1 MKDRVYS
8 GTKSQKASKREIE
21 NRMVA
26 RQAAADGIVLL
37 KNDGVLPLK
46 EGEKIALFGGGA
58 VCTVK
63 GGTGSGDVN
72 ERESISV
79 FRGFAEAGLKFSNR
93 EWLDSFAKIYQKAR
107 EDWRRLILQEMEEYK
122 KGLFEIY
129 SAHSFHM
136 PPGLP
141 MKESDFEG
149 VETGFYVISR
159 TAGENADR
167 FAEPDDYYLSQ
178 AEKEQLIYMSA
189 HCKNVAVILNAG
201 GQMDLQEILAI
212 PNLKVLINMMQP
224 GMEGGHALADL
235 ITGKVT
241 PSGKLTDTWA
251 VNYEDY
257 PNSASFSHNNGNTQK
272 EYYEEGIYVGY
283 RYFDSF
289 EKKVAYPF
297 GFGLSYTSFEI
308 VTNSVAVKAG
318 DEQQIE
324 VAVTVTNT
332 GDKFAGKEVVQVYV
346 SCPQRGLPKE
356 AKRLCGFAKTKLLKP
371 GEIQQLSI
379 FFDAKSMASFDEKQ
393 CAWVLEQGL
402 YGVWV
407 GNSSVNT
414 ELSGVIKIEKESVL
428 ERGEHICPLQE
439 TLKELQCPD
448 GIRFGQEKFWQ
459 ALAKEKGLQ
468 EILFAPVEK
477 QGQRADTNKAV
488 GNAVEQA
495 NKKAAELVEQLTDEQ
510 LISMAI
516 GKARNGQG
524 QLIGAMGMKVPG
536 AGGET
541 SSILEQ
547 EYSVPGISVADGPAG
562 LRLAKSYEVDV
573 ETGIVYD
580 QGFAA
585 ALEGGF
591 FADQQDHPNAVRY
604 YQYCTALPVGTLLA
618 QTWNLELMK
627 EVGKAVGREM
637 QEFGIALWLAP
648 GMNIHRNPLCGRN
661 FEYYSED
668 PLVSGR
674 MAAAITK
681 GVQSIPGVGTT
692 IKHMACNNQEDNRL
706 GSDSILSERTLRE
719 IYLRGFEIA
728 VKESQPMAIMS
739 SYNLV
744 NGIHAANNWDLC
756 TQVTR
761 NEWDFQG
768 IIMTDWNT
776 TSPQG
781 GSIAWKCIEAG
792 NDLIMPGLLGNSEN
806 LRQALAEGS
815 LSRQD
820 LKDCVRRILTCVF
833 QTLAFGDADSF
844 GKQFEY

>member
-8 GTKSQKASKREIE
+8 GTKSQEASKREIE

-26 RQAAADGIVLL
+26 RQAAGDGIVLL

-46 EGEKIALFGGGA
+46 AGEKIALFGGGA

-72 ERESISV
+72 ERESVSV
-79 FRGFAEAGLKFSNR
+79 YRGFAEAGLRFSNR

-107 EDWRRLILQEMEEYK
+107 QDWRSLILQEMEALK
-122 KGLFEIY
+122 KGLFEVY

-136 PPGLP
+136 PAGLP
-141 MKESDFEG
+141 MKENDFED
-149 VETGFYVISR
+149 VETGFYAISR

-167 FAEPDDYYLSQ
+167 FAQPGDYYLSLE
-178 AEKEQLIYMSA
+178 EKEQLLYMSA
-189 HCKNVAVILNAG
+189 HCKNVAVILNTG
-201 GQMDLQEILAI
+201 GQMDLQQLLAI

-251 VNYEDY
+251 ANYEDY
-257 PNSASFSHNNGNTQK
+257 PNSSTFSHNNGNTQK
-272 EYYEEGIYVGY
+272 EFYEEGIYIGY

-297 GFGLSYTSFEI
+297 GFGQSYTSFKI
-308 VTNSVAVKAG
+308 VTNSVTVKKGANK
-318 DEQQIE
+318 QIE
-324 VAVTVTNT
+324 VSATVTNT

-346 SCPQRGLPKE
+346 SCPQRGLAKE
-356 AKRLCGFAKTKLLKP
+356 TKRLCGFAKTKLLQT
-371 GEIQQLSI
+371 GESQQLNI
-379 FFDAKSMASFDEKQ
+379 DFDAKSMASFDEKQ
-393 CAWVLEQGL
+393 CAWVLEKGL

-407 GNSSVNT
+407 GNSSVDI
-414 ELSGVIKIEKESVL
+414 ELTGVIKIENQLVL
-428 ERGEHICPLQE
+428 EKVEHICPLQE
-439 TLKELQCPD
+439 TLKELQCSD
-448 GIRFGQEKFWQ
+448 EIRFRQERSWQ
-459 ALAKEKGLQ
+459 ALAIEKGLQ
-468 EILFAPVEK
+468 EILFDPVQK
-477 QGQRADTNKAV
+477 QEQRVGINKTV
-488 GNAVEQA
+488 GKAVEQA
-495 NKKAAELVEQLTDEQ
+495 SKKAAELVEQLTDEQ

-541 SSILEQ
+541 SGILEQ
-547 EYSVPGISVADGPAG
+547 EYKVPGISVADGPAG
-562 LRLAKSYEVDV
+562 LRLAKSYEVDL
-573 ETGIVYD
+573 ESDTVYD

-591 FADQQDHPNAVRY
+591 FADQQDHPSAVRY
-604 YQYCTALPVGTLLA
+604 YQYCTAMPVGTLLA
-618 QTWNLELMK
+618 QTWDLELMK

-706 GSDSILSERTLRE
+706 GSDSIVSERTLRE

-792 NDLIMPGLLGNSEN
+792 NDLIMPGLPGNSEN

-833 QTLAFGDADSF
+833 QTLAFEGVEGY
-844 GKQFEY
+844 GKQFE